1 MKFKMFFIHH
11 WTTRF
16 MNGTPDKLLKQLQFF
31 RFGVPCRLEQI
42 HVCRSEDTCAVA
54 DPKVFGSP
62 GRFSG
67 INN

>member
-1 MKFKMFFIHH
+1 
-11 WTTRF
+11 
-16 MNGTPDKLLKQLQFF
+16 MNGTPDKLLKQLQLF
-31 RFGVPCRLEQI
+31 RFGVTCRLEQI
-42 HVCRSEDTCAVA
+42 NLCRSDETLAVA